1 MNKDAELI
9 AEAYLKVLEESKH
22 CKAAKDGCDCDKCD
36 ECEKNQK
43 LEEAKTNKKPDK
55 DGDGVPDWADKKDG
69 EDDNAPENKKGKLT
83 QAENRERFK
92 KMVAGK
98 KKSKTEENLEIGQ
111 AYETILEF
119 KHINKKFARRYNKVT
134 AAMLKAQ
141 PGSEEYGALKSERED
156 LVTILKDHGQTPKD
170 LEAFLQKKEKEN
182 PLPDV
187 QDPQSMNQYKDN
199 SYSDTADISSTENE
213 YEADMNAPQSEVS
226 QMPPDAPTPQEVKA
240 VAPQATTSQYVTNN
254 S

>member
-1 MNKDAELI
+1 MNKDAELL
-9 AEAYLKVLEESKH
+9 AEAYQRVLEEAKH
-22 CKAAKDGCDCDKCD
+22 CKAAMEGCDCDKCE
-36 ECEKNQK
+36 ECEENQTVS
-43 LEEAKTNKKPDK
+43 EAKKSKKPDA
-55 DGDGVPDWADKKDG
+55 DGDGVPDWTDKKSG
-69 EDDNAPENKKGKLT
+69 KDDNADKKGKLT

-98 KKSKTEENLEIGQ
+98 KKSMHKENAEMAD

-156 LVTILKDHGQTPKD
+156 LVAILKDHDQTPKD
-170 LEAFLQKKEKEN
+170 LEAFLIKKENNN

-187 QDPQSMNQYKDN
+187 QDPQTANQYRDN
-199 SYSDTADISSTENE
+199 SYSDTADIPSAEYE
-213 YEADMNAPQSEVS
+213 YEADMHAPQSEVA
-226 QMPPDAPTPQEVKA
+226 QMPPDAPAPQEVKA
-240 VAPQATTSQYVTNN
+240 AQASTNQYVTRNA
-254 S
+254 

>member
-1 MNKDAELI
+1 MNKDAELL
-9 AEAYLKVLEESKH
+9 AEAYQKVLEEAMH
-22 CKAAKDGCDCDKCD
+22 CKAAKHGCDCDKCEECKDNQTVD
-36 ECEKNQK
+36 E
-43 LEEAKTNKKPDK
+43 AKKPDK

-98 KKSKTEENLEIGQ
+98 KKSMHKENAEMAS

-141 PGSEEYGALKSERED
+141 PGSEEYGALKTERED

-170 LEAFLQKKEKEN
+170 LEAFLIKKEKEN
-182 PLPDV
+182 PLPEV
-187 QDPQSMNQYKDN
+187 QDPQSMNQYKDS
-199 SYSDTADISSTENE
+199 SYSDTADIPSVDNE
-213 YEADMNAPQSEVS
+213 YEANMHASQSEVA
-226 QMPPDAPTPQEVKA
+226 QMPPDAPVPQEVKA
-240 VAPQATTSQYVTNN
+240 STTQYVTNN

>member
-1 MNKDAELI
+1 MNKDAELL
-9 AEAYLKVLEESKH
+9 AEAYQRVLEEAKH
-22 CKAAKDGCDCDKCD
+22 CKAAMEGCDCDKCE
-36 ECEKNQK
+36 ECEENQTVS
-43 LEEAKTNKKPDK
+43 EAKKSKKPDA
-55 DGDGVPDWADKKDG
+55 DGDGVPDWTDKKSG
-69 EDDNAPENKKGKLT
+69 KDDNADKKGKLT

-98 KKSKTEENLEIGQ
+98 KKSMHKENAEMAD

-156 LVTILKDHGQTPKD
+156 LVAILRDHDQTPKD
-170 LEAFLQKKEKEN
+170 LEAFLIKKEKNN

-187 QDPQSMNQYKDN
+187 QDPQTANQYRDN
-199 SYSDTADISSTENE
+199 SYSDTADIPSAEYE
-213 YEADMNAPQSEVS
+213 YEADMHAPQSEVA
-226 QMPPDAPTPQEVKA
+226 QMPPDAPAPQEVKA
-240 VAPQATTSQYVTNN
+240 AQASTNQYVTRNA
-254 S
+254 